1 MISSGGRGARCG
13 RRSDGKTGPDLTR
26 LIPLLALLLAVS
38 SLHAE
43 DVVLEKTATA
53 HPVITLKEGQTL
65 RGADPNVHPVVSGI
79 VLAKNVTVSGIDV
92 VATEATAIRGG
103 EGTIVIENS
112 IIRDASNRGI
122 DISGAS
128 GVTLRNVQIVHSATR
143 NGVSA
148 VTCGS
153 DVGGSPITP
162 CNAALFLQND
172 GNVSLEKVA
181 IDGSAQL
188 GIAAENV
195 DGLRMTDVEVKNAGD
210 ETNES
215 SVILRNVS
223 GDVVLS
229 NCRFRD
235 SAGRELQIENRKGDA
250 RVRIDHCTFTHAGST
265 SAQALLVEAGG
276 NASLS
281 LDVTGSTFNAGGP
294 NGLHVTGADHGKL
307 TLHVEQSAFDRNA
320 GAIYTGVSGD
330 ASLEYTITGNNIR
343 RSSLGAIDVVSSGN
357 GVVHGTIAKNDIA
370 GAEPSCGGCLGIRL
384 TANMNGQLTSSID
397 DNKIEH
403 VDGDA
408 VRAIAGGNSDMRLA
422 ITKNKAAAPIHV
434 QTGTRKEDRA
444 AICADV
450 RDNTTSGG
458 ITVWNRFPG
467 TTLKISGYANDPK
480 NVTAVAGYLGR
491 LNHGAKGEAK
501 LTTDPAG
508 NAFAP
513 GEHCVTP

>member
-1 MISSGGRGARCG
+1 
-13 RRSDGKTGPDLTR
+13 LTR
-26 LIPLLALLLAVS
+26 IIPLLALFLAVS
-38 SLHAE
+38 AAHAE
-43 DVVLEKTATA
+43 DVVLEKTATP

-92 VATEATAIRGG
+92 IATEATAIRGG
-103 EGTIVIENS
+103 EGTIVIENA
-112 IIRDASNRGI
+112 IIRDAANRGI
-122 DISGAS
+122 DISGAT
-128 GVTLRNVQIVHSATR
+128 GVTIRNVQIINSAGR
-143 NGVSA
+143 NGVSV
-148 VTCGS
+148 VTCGG
-153 DVGGSPITP
+153 DVRGNPLAA

-172 GNVSLEKVA
+172 GNVLLEKVV

-188 GIAAENV
+188 GIAGENV
-195 DGLRMTDVEVKNAGD
+195 AGLRMTEVEVKNAGN
-210 ETNES
+210 EANES
-215 SVILRNVS
+215 SVILRNAS

-229 NCRFRD
+229 KCRFHD
-235 SAGRELQIENRKGDA
+235 SAGRELQFANTKGDA
-250 RVRIDHCTFTHAGST
+250 RVSIDHCTFTHSGAT
-265 SAQALLVEAGG
+265 SAQALLAEVAGD
-276 NASLS
+276 ASLS
-281 LDVTGSTFNAGGP
+281 LGITGSTFTAGGA
-294 NGLHVTGADHGKL
+294 NGVHATAADHGKL
-307 TLHVEQSAFDRNA
+307 TLHVEQSVFDRNA
-320 GAIYTGVSGD
+320 GAILTGVSGNG
-330 ASLEYTITGNNIR
+330 SLEYTITGNNIR
-343 RSSLGAIDVVSSGN
+343 RSSLGAIDVVSSGS

-370 GAEPSCGGCLGIRL
+370 GAEPCGGCLGIRL

-408 VRAIAGGNSDMRLA
+408 VRAIAGGTSDMRLA

-434 QTGTRKEDRA
+434 QAGTKKEDRA

-450 RDNTTSGG
+450 RDNTASGG

-467 TTLKISGYANDPK
+467 TTLKISGFAADPK